1 MAELVDA
8 LGSGPSGG
16 NTVQVRV
23 LFWATIQ
30 YPIRKN
36 EEPVFLKRGTG
47 FLKFP
52 LYFHLSNG
60 KTLCIFY
67 RT

>member
-1 MAELVDA
+1 
-8 LGSGPSGG
+8 
-16 NTVQVRV
+16 

-30 YPIRKN
+30 CPVCKN
-36 EEPVFLKRGTG
+36 EEPVFQERRTG